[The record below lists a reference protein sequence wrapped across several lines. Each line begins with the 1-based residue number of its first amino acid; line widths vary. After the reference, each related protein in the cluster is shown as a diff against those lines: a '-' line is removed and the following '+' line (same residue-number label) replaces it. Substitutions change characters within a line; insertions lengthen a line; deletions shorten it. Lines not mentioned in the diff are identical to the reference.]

1 MTICSFKHLE
11 KWCCFPVKSKQKA
24 TEPLLKAEVVSDAI
38 IRINPTENSNK
49 PSPKTVTSP
58 ISIPVNPGLVEP
70 CGYHNALAALGIK

>member
-24 TEPLLKAEVVSDAI
+24 TEPLLKAEVDSDAI
-38 IRINPTENSNK
+38 TRINPTKNSN
-49 PSPKTVTSP
+49 KTVTSP

-70 CGYHNALAALGIK
+70 CGYHSISCSRN